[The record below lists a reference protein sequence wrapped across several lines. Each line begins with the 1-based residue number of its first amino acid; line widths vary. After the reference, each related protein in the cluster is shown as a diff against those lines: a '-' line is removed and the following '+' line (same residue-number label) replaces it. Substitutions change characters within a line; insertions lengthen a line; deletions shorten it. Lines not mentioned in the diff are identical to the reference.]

1 MPRLPTSQKLLLTV
15 AIAGVLA
22 LPGCKRAGEAIAE
35 KAIEQASGDKVDIKQ
50 DGDTVSIK
58 TEQGEMKVATAQDGG
73 SVALRDARDGRLVA
87 EVPPGEDGFLRATLR
102 VMAQARLREGQP
114 REEPFRLTR
123 WDNGTLSLDDVAS
136 GRRINL
142 EAFGLGNAAAF
153 ARLLEQGRGA
163 S

>member
-1 MPRLPTSQKLLLTV
+1 MAEHDVPVPT
-15 AIAGVLA
+15 GVLRGAA
-22 LPGCKRAGEAIAE
+22 LLIAFALGAVAVGRASDVGTTHMP
-35 KAIEQASGDKVDIKQ
+35 QARALQVLDLRVEDR
-50 DGDTVSIK
+50 
-58 TEQGEMKVATAQDGG
+58 EGG
-73 SVALRDARDGRLVA
+73 GVVLRDAHDGRLVA
-87 EVPPGEDGFLRATLR
+87 TVQPGEDGFLRATLR
-102 VMAQARLREGQP
+102 VMAQARLREGLP
-114 REEPFRLTR
+114 RDPPFRLTR

>member
-1 MPRLPTSQKLLLTV
+1 MAHDIPVPRPLLRNVGLLVAFSLAAVAFGRTSGVGTTHMPPAA
-15 AIAGVLA
+15 AIQVLDLA
-22 LPGCKRAGEAIAE
+22 VEDRP
-35 KAIEQASGDKVDIKQ
+35 
-50 DGDTVSIK
+50 DGR
-58 TEQGEMKVATAQDGG
+58 
-73 SVALRDARDGRLVA
+73 VALREAGSGRLVA
-87 EVPPGEDGFLRATLR
+87 EVQPGEDGFLRATLR
-102 VMAQARLREGQP
+102 VMAQARLREGLP
-114 REEPFRLTR
+114 RDPPFRLTR

>member
-1 MPRLPTSQKLLLTV
+1 MAHDIPVPRPLLRNAGLLVAFSLAAVAFGRTSGVGTPTCRRPA
-15 AIAGVLA
+15 AIQVLDLA
-22 LPGCKRAGEAIAE
+22 VEDRP
-35 KAIEQASGDKVDIKQ
+35 
-50 DGDTVSIK
+50 DGR
-58 TEQGEMKVATAQDGG
+58 
-73 SVALRDARDGRLVA
+73 VALREAASGRLVA
-87 EVPPGEDGFLRATLR
+87 EVQPGEDGFLRATLR
-102 VMAQARLREGQP
+102 VMAQARLREGLP
-114 REEPFRLTR
+114 RDPPFRLTR

>member
-1 MPRLPTSQKLLLTV
+1 MAHDIPVPRPLLRGAGLLIAFSLAAVALGRVSGVGITQMPAARAVQ
-15 AIAGVLA
+15 VLDLA
-22 LPGCKRAGEAIAE
+22 VEDRP
-35 KAIEQASGDKVDIKQ
+35 
-50 DGDTVSIK
+50 DGR
-58 TEQGEMKVATAQDGG
+58 
-73 SVALRDARDGRLVA
+73 VALRDAGSGRLVA
-87 EVPPGEDGFLRATLR
+87 EVQPGEDGFLRATLR
-102 VMAQARLREGQP
+102 VMAQARLREGLS
-114 REEPFRLTR
+114 REPPFRLTR

>member
-1 MPRLPTSQKLLLTV
+1 MSHDIPVPRKLLGSAALLVAFSLAAVAIGRFGGVGVTQMPAAHAVQVLDLTV
-15 AIAGVLA
+15 ED
-22 LPGCKRAGEAIAE
+22 R
-35 KAIEQASGDKVDIKQ
+35 Q
-50 DGDTVSIK
+50 
-58 TEQGEMKVATAQDGG
+58 GG
-73 SVALRDARDGRLVA
+73 SVTLRDARDGRLVA
-87 EVPPGEDGFLRATLR
+87 EVAPGEDGFLRATLR
-102 VMAQARLREGQP
+102 VMAQARLREGLP
-114 REEPFRLTR
+114 RGEPFRLTR

>member
-1 MPRLPTSQKLLLTV
+1 MRRAASATPLGAVTPTVTVPSTVPVVDGLT
-15 AIAGVLA
+15 
-22 LPGCKRAGEAIAE
+22 PC
-35 KAIEQASGDKVDIKQ
+35 
-50 DGDTVSIK
+50 
-58 TEQGEMKVATAQDGG
+58 
-73 SVALRDARDGRLVA
+73 SVARSRSAPSCMPAA
-87 EVPPGEDGFLRATLR
+87 EL
-102 VMAQARLREGQP
+102 AQARLREGLSRAP
-114 REEPFRLTR
+114 PFRLTR

>member
-1 MPRLPTSQKLLLTV
+1 MTKDSPTHDILVPRSLLRSAGLLVAFSLAAVAVGRVSGVGITQMPEARPVQ
-15 AIAGVLA
+15 VLDLA
-22 LPGCKRAGEAIAE
+22 VEDRP
-35 KAIEQASGDKVDIKQ
+35 
-50 DGDTVSIK
+50 DGR
-58 TEQGEMKVATAQDGG
+58 
-73 SVALRDARDGRLVA
+73 VALRDAGSGRLVA
-87 EVPPGEDGFLRATLR
+87 EVQPGEDGFLRATLR
-102 VMAQARLREGQP
+102 VMAQARLREGLSRAP
-114 REEPFRLTR
+114 PFRLTR